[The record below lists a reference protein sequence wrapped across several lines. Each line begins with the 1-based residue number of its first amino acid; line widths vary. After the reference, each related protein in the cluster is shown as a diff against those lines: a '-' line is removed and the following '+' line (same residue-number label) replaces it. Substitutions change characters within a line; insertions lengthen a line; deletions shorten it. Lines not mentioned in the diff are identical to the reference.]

1 MAQQQVKVVFNDE
14 IVDGIPCVGIALEME
29 EGAKALS
36 EPTPAM
42 YFGIYLM
49 HLFNEGVLMKEV
61 EAYVA
66 SGQFKNAPEGNA
78 TTPATD

>member
-1 MAQQQVKVVFNDE
+1 MTQQTVKVVFNDE

-29 EGAKALS
+29 EGARSLS

-42 YFGIYLM
+42 YFAIYLM
-49 HLFNEGVLMKEV
+49 HLFNQGTLMKEV

-66 SGQFKNAPEGNA
+66 AGQFKDAPEGNA
-78 TTPATD
+78 ATSTTD